1 MSLQK
6 KKHVK
11 NVSSKTDHQKT
22 YVQSTNKKGLSCF
35 DGKKKHLNANESEPR
50 RNIYMYM
57 IKVTVFIN
65 EAY

>member
-35 DGKKKHLNANESEPR
+35 DGKKTFKRE
-50 RNIYMYM
+50 
-57 IKVTVFIN
+57 
-65 EAY
+65 